1 MKRKLLLVF
10 YLFFCIMIIFSN
22 VCYGY
27 LDPSA
32 MTYLI
37 QVVAAIVIAVSTSIG
52 IIFYKLKR
60 KFFGKKKKEKSE
72 NSNDEIDSNDSS
84 K

>member
-1 MKRKLLLVF
+1 
-10 YLFFCIMIIFSN
+10 MIIFSN